1 MRELTPVE
9 EMITSRIYVLRGQKI
24 IFDFDLAQLYG
35 IETKA
40 LKRAVKRNLDRFPED
55 FMFELTP
62 EEFDNLRH
70 QIGTS
75 SWGGSRYAPF
85 AFTEHGVVMLSS
97 VLNSPVAI
105 NASIKVVRAFI
116 KLRNVLGGLEELN
129 ERIDNLETQYDHKF
143 DAVFHAIQELT
154 VLKQKPRTAIGFK
167 KSDK

>member
-1 MRELTPVE
+1 MGELTPVE
-9 EMITSRIYVLRGQKI
+9 EVITSRIYVLREQKV
-24 IFDFDLAQLYG
+24 IFDFDLAHLYG
-35 IETKA
+35 IETKM

-55 FMFELTP
+55 FMFELTK
-62 EEFDNLRH
+62 EEFDDLRH

-75 SWGGSRYAPF
+75 SWGGSRYAPY

-116 KLRNVLGGLEELN
+116 KLRALLGSFEELT
-129 ERIDNLETQYDHKF
+129 ERIDTLEANYDHKF
-143 DAVFHAIQELT
+143 DAVFNAIQELT

-167 KSDK
+167 KKGE